1 MHTLRISTISVLC
14 VLCTVATN
22 AFAAGSVRALG
33 GSGTYNGTAAA
44 TTATAGRTGTAT
56 RAGSL
61 RVSPST
67 TRTVSAGTRTN
78 SDGTTTPTERL
89 SVGKY
94 LGSATSVSTTNI
106 TNTANAAAAANA
118 ADIQTINNNITEII
132 NTADALADRV
142 DGLEDTKQDKL
153 TAGDYVTIA
162 NDGEV
167 SLDMGALEEYLNT
180 NLDVPNK
187 VKVAYDESTDVLKWS
202 EDGGTTWTTLFSI
215 AEITGD
221 YVSEA
226 QLDSKIEALAKYATK
241 SEVNTAV
248 TGINETLATKADASS
263 VYTKDEVDAA
273 LAGVASGEQM
283 TTLLSGKQDKSTA
296 NYSMGNSSGTWT
308 TMTDTQQNAL
318 NSGVTSATVAAVA
331 TNADNIA
338 ALETTVAGKQDAIED
353 LETIRTNATAGK
365 GASDAL
371 GSGFSSTNTVAS
383 AISALETKTD
393 NMPTSENLTAA
404 NEKIAAL
411 ETAVGDSNT
420 GLVHDVA
427 ALDESKQDVISD
439 LAEIRS
445 GAAAGAT
452 AVQADDLADVAFSG
466 AYSDLTGVPAIPTVP
481 TNVSAFVNDVPYA
494 TSSDL
499 TTGLAAKQD
508 NLTTAQL
515 AAVNSGVTEAT
526 VAQVATNAANIGTNA
541 DAIGGLIATTS
552 SNTAAIA
559 TKADA
564 SSVYTKT
571 EADSLLGAK
580 ANSADVYT
588 AAQTDTLLGAKA
600 NAADVYAKSDTY
612 SKSEANALLDNKANA
627 SIIGDL
633 GDNATVAAAIQAAT
647 FDPASIVVDSALS
660 TTSTNAVQN
669 KIVTN
674 ALPNFD
680 AATGDIVTVPGPN
693 GAYVLGYVNGKP
705 AYIAVV
711 DGDGN
716 TGVNVPWGE

>member
-14 VLCTVATN
+14 VLCTVATD

-44 TTATAGRTGTAT
+44 TTATAGRAGSVT

-106 TNTANAAAAANA
+106 TNAANAAAAANA

-132 NTADALADRV
+132 NSADTLANRV

-153 TAGDYVTIA
+153 DTTDDFGIVEIKDDTVSLNMTNLATALEDNGWAMGHKVQLRYDDDSHLEWRYKDWASTVPWKKLMNLDELSGDYVTGTDLA
-162 NDGEV
+162 NAILNLATKAE
-167 SLDMGALEEYLNT
+167 LEALETSMN
-180 NLDVPNK
+180 
-187 VKVAYDESTDVLKWS
+187 
-202 EDGGTTWTTLFSI
+202 
-215 AEITGD
+215 
-221 YVSEA
+221 
-226 QLDSKIEALAKYATK
+226 EALA
-241 SEVNTAV
+241 
-248 TGINETLATKADASS
+248 GKADASS
-263 VYTKDEVDAA
+263 VYTKTEIDTA
-273 LAGVASGEQM
+273 LAGVASGEAM
-283 TTLLSGKQDKSTA
+283 TEALNAKQPKSEA
-296 NYSMGNSSGTWT
+296 DYAMGNSSGEWT
-308 TMTDTQQNAL
+308 VMSEAQQNAL

-338 ALETTVAGKQDAIED
+338 ALETTVAGKQDAIND

-365 GASDAL
+365 GAADAL
-371 GSGFSSTNTVAS
+371 GTGFDSTNTVAG

-393 NMPTSENLTAA
+393 SMPTSENLATA
-404 NEKIAAL
+404 NEKISTL
-411 ETAVGDSNT
+411 ETTVGNASS

-427 ALDESKQDVISD
+427 ALETSKQDVISD
-439 LAEIRS
+439 LADIRS
-445 GAAAGAT
+445 GATAGST
-452 AVQADDLADVAFSG
+452 AVQPGDLAAVATSG
-466 AYSDLTGVPAIPTVP
+466 SYSDLTGTPTIPTVP
-481 TNVSAFVNDVPYA
+481 TNVSAFTNDVPYA
-494 TSSDL
+494 TSDEL
-499 TTGLAAKQD
+499 TSGLAGKQD
-508 NLTTAQL
+508 NLTTEQL
-515 AAVNSGVTEAT
+515 AAVNSGVTTAT
-526 VAQVATNAANIGTNA
+526 VAAVATNTANIGTNA
-541 DAIGGLIATTS
+541 TAIGLLGEGLAG
-552 SNTAAIA
+552 
-559 TKADA
+559 KADA
-564 SSVYTKT
+564 ETT
-571 EADSLLGAK
+571 TAALALK

-600 NAADVYAKSDTY
+600 NAADVYTKSETY
-612 SKSEANALLDNKANA
+612 SKAEAD
-627 SIIGDL
+627 
-633 GDNATVAAAIQAAT
+633 AAIQAAA
-647 FDPASIVVDSALS
+647 FDPSTIVVDDALS

-669 KIVTN
+669 KVVTN
-674 ALPNFD
+674 ALPNYN
-680 AATGDIVTVPGPN
+680 ATTGEIVTVPGPN

>member
-14 VLCTVATN
+14 VLCTVVTN
-22 AFAAGSVRALG
+22 AWAAGSVRALG

-94 LGSATSVSTTNI
+94 LGSATSVSTTNV
-106 TNTANAAAAANA
+106 TNTAAANA

-132 NTADALADRV
+132 QSADALADRV

-153 TAGDYVTIA
+153 TAGDYVTIDS
-162 NDGEV
+162 DGEV

-241 SEVNTAV
+241 SEVSTAV

-263 VYTKDEVDAA
+263 VYTKAEVDAA

-283 TTLLSGKQDKSTA
+283 TELLAGKQPISTA
-296 NYSMGNSSGTWT
+296 DYTMGTAAGDWAALT
-308 TMTDTQQNAL
+308 TTQQNAL
-318 NSGVTSATVAAVA
+318 NSGVTAATVAAVA
-331 TNADNIA
+331 TNAGDIA
-338 ALETTVAGKQDAIED
+338 TLQTTVAGKQDVIGD
-353 LETIRTNATAGK
+353 LETIRSNATAGK
-365 GASDAL
+365 GAADAL
-371 GSGFSSTNTVAS
+371 GEGFDSTHTVAAALDTKADANS
-383 AISALETKTD
+383 VPSDTSFTAATGRITALETT
-393 NMPTSENLTAA
+393 
-404 NEKIAAL
+404 
-411 ETAVGDSNT
+411 VGDASS

-439 LAEIRS
+439 LATIRS
-445 GAAAGAT
+445 GAAAGAS
-452 AVQADDLADVAFSG
+452 AVQPTDLADVATTG
-466 AYSDLTGVPAIPTVP
+466 LYADLTGTPTIPTVP
-481 TNVSAFVNDVPYA
+481 TNVSAFENDVPYA

-526 VAQVATNAANIGTNA
+526 VAQVATNTGNIATNA
-541 DAIGGLIATTS
+541 DAIGGLATMVG
-552 SNTAAIA
+552 

-580 ANSADVYT
+580 ANASDVYT
-588 AAQTDTLLGAKA
+588 
-600 NAADVYAKSDTY
+600 KSETY
-612 SKSEANALLDNKANA
+612 SKTETNTLLNGKADA
-627 SIIGDL
+627 SVIGDL
-633 GDNATVAAAIQAAT
+633 GESATVAAAIQAAT
-647 FDPASIVVDSALS
+647 FDPSTIVVDDELS
-660 TTSTNAVQN
+660 TASTNAVQN
-669 KIVTN
+669 KVVTN

-680 AATGDIVTVPGPN
+680 SSTGGVVTVPGPN

-711 DGDGN
+711 DGEGN